1 MHSVCLCQCD
11 NAYNHSLKQVNV
23 IRQGLSA
30 IQLACLNIY
39 EILNVLMISLTS
51 TKLSIC
57 WRNALSVLEICP
69 EILRS
74 LSLSA
79 VMSPVIVSMWHLHE
93 SWQNTSS
100 VCYAYFPT
108 MRFYPL
114 FWLIRWNRV
123 FRIALIIVFRAYTVC
138 RFFENLYPIVVCLY
152 AYTTFCIHHACCPLP
167 IYQ

>member
-1 MHSVCLCQCD
+1 MHSVCLCQRHIT
-11 NAYNHSLKQVNV
+11 AYNHSLKQVNV

-30 IQLACLNIY
+30 IQLASLNIY

-79 VMSPVIVSMWHLHE
+79 VMSPVIVSM
-93 SWQNTSS
+93 
-100 VCYAYFPT
+100 
-108 MRFYPL
+108 
-114 FWLIRWNRV
+114 
-123 FRIALIIVFRAYTVC
+123 
-138 RFFENLYPIVVCLY
+138 
-152 AYTTFCIHHACCPLP
+152 
-167 IYQ
+167 